1 MKLSRERKIT
11 PHFEPGGRTKKEVR
25 PTTGMVSG
33 ALFNILAAAGLID
46 GARFLDLFSG
56 TGGIAAAAMRHGAA
70 FALAVESERDRSERI
85 SSLLSGFGGAAVC
98 VRADVRRAL
107 PKLERDGAI
116 FDVIFA
122 DPPYG
127 LGWGEVLP
135 SMMAERAAILSPGGV
150 FVLERAQR
158 DAVLDPP
165 DGVFLPRRDR
175 LYGGTALSIYLK
187 KQ

>member
-1 MKLSRERKIT
+1 MKLSRER
-11 PHFEPGGRTKKEVR
+11 ENAERSGRAKKEAR

-33 ALFNILAAAGLID
+33 ALFNILTAAGLIA

-56 TGGIAAAAMRHGAA
+56 TGKVAAAAMKHGAA
-70 FALAVESERDRSERI
+70 FVLAVESERDRAERI
-85 SSLLSGFGGAAVC
+85 SSLLSDFGDAALC
-98 VRADVRRAL
+98 VRADVRRTL
-107 PKLERDGAI
+107 PKLERDEAV

-135 SMMAERAAILSPGGV
+135 SMIAERASILSPGGA
-150 FVLERAQR
+150 FVMERAAR

-165 DGVFLPRRDR
+165 GGIFLPRDDR
-175 LYGGTALSIYLK
+175 LYGGTALSIYRK
-187 KQ
+187 NQ